1 MKRRMSLGVSLLLV
15 GMLAAC
21 DRTSP
26 YDKGPANEGNVS
38 VMANEGRL
46 VGRGRMEVDGHTVA
60 VKMSRVPRSITA
72 AMVIFISCWSMVK
85 SVTRPRR
92 SSPLALSSEDLASP
106 NAGAGLH
113 RRLCF

>member
-1 MKRRMSLGVSLLLV
+1 MKCRMTWGVSLLLV

-46 VGRGRMEVDGHTVA
+46 VGRGHMEVDGHMVA
-60 VKMSRVPRSITA
+60 VKMSRVTVDGKDYGAVTEGSEIYYRSNGDFHQLLVNGEERHPT
-72 AMVIFISCWSMVK
+72 K
-85 SVTRPRR
+85 KK
-92 SSPLALSSEDLASP
+92 
-106 NAGAGLH
+106 
-113 RRLCF
+113 

>member
-1 MKRRMSLGVSLLLV
+1 MKCRMTWGLSLLLV

-46 VGRGRMEVDGHTVA
+46 VGRGHMEVDGHMVA
-60 VKMSRVPRSITA
+60 VKMSRVTVDGKDYGAVTEGSEIYYRSNGDFHQLLVNGEERHPT
-72 AMVIFISCWSMVK
+72 K
-85 SVTRPRR
+85 KK
-92 SSPLALSSEDLASP
+92 
-106 NAGAGLH
+106 
-113 RRLCF
+113 